1 MLYAGWLRMGFTHEA
16 ILLAARHALRQ
27 GKNKMEDVTRY
38 LQSWA
43 KQSLYT
49 AEAINAYLSRRRQNI
64 QRCYTLFE
72 AAGISREPTNGD
84 IRMMEQWRTQGYEP
98 EMLAIAA
105 ESAKGA
111 GNPMVYIG
119 RVVENWAAKGISTPE
134 AARAEHEKWVE
145 GIRQRAESPAQNADA
160 PRLSAAPPR
169 RWARTASPREAIPT
183 SSWMRCSIPIWTSSI
198 RKEKNIWIS
207 FPARRFCAS
216 CWRKPAPTRKGRN
229 RTPIACACAWPK
241 RCRSMP
247 T

>member
-1 MLYAGWLRMGFTHEA
+1 MESAERSRTDAMRPVREVLETLGTRGTAPTEDLAMLYAGWLRMGFTHEA

-160 PRLSAAPPR
+160 PRQSAASRP
-169 RWARTASPREAIPT
+169 S
-183 SSWMRCSIPIWTSSI
+183 
-198 RKEKNIWIS
+198 KEVG
-207 FPARRFCAS
+207 AHRFS
-216 CWRKPAPTRKGRN
+216 Q
-229 RTPIACACAWPK
+229 
-241 RCRSMP
+241 RSY
-247 T
+247 TDEQLDALLYTDLDELNS